1 MMFVRVPVLF
11 PPITAASTPDGGSTF
26 GDHSHPYTSR
36 CVPTPARPI
45 GHPIG
50 LMDRM
55 KPSR

>member
-36 CVPTPARPI
+36 CVPTPATVSVTP
-45 GHPIG
+45 
-50 LMDRM
+50 
-55 KPSR
+55 PSREDRPLLR